1 MSKHRSV
8 WDLAVVV
15 SLTVM
20 VAGGADA
27 KTFNNIKGTLSGT
40 ATAVPVDITGDSCTV
55 VGNAELCTA
64 TSNLSIYSGQS
75 SGGPITGPT
84 LTGPFTG
91 QNIAQTAPVAGAGC
105 SLAPTTIAACTI
117 GTNDAGCEYSYVGGA
132 GANRLNFGGDM
143 EAYRTTGGTL
153 CLDGTTFA
161 LEGTETANIV
171 GGSGRYAKITGTT
184 SLTFN
189 GQILISD
196 PAGNG
201 ISWFTSTFTGT
212 ITK

>member
-1 MSKHRSV
+1 MSKHRFV
-8 WDLAVVV
+8 WALALVV
-15 SLTVM
+15 SL
-20 VAGGADA
+20 AGGAEA

-55 VGNAELCTA
+55 VGDAELCTA
-64 TSNLSIYSGQS
+64 TSNLSIYAGQS

-91 QNIAQTAPVAGAGC
+91 QNIAQTEPVAGAGC
-105 SLAPTTIAACTI
+105 SFAPTTIAACTI

-132 GANRLNFGGDM
+132 GASRLNFSGDL
-143 EAYRTTGGTL
+143 EAYVTTGGTL

-161 LEGTETANIV
+161 FTGTETGNIV
-171 GGSGRYAKITGTT
+171 GGSGRYAKITGTA
-184 SLTFN
+184 SQTFN

-201 ISWFTSTFTGT
+201 FSWFTSTFTGT
-212 ITK
+212 LTK